1 MILINRNIQVL
12 RGVSVLFVVFFHLE
26 SPYFK
31 FGYLGVDVFFLISG
45 FLIPIII
52 HKYNAITF
60 FKARVKR
67 LAPALSIIVLIT
79 IIFGYFINMPGEYY
93 NISESALYSLF
104 FISPFYFLNNTGYF
118 DQNSLLQPL
127 LHTWSLGNEFF
138 AYIIVS
144 FFLILGRGKY
154 LRILSDL
161 TASILFIVFTFLLY
175 KGEVDYLNPIP
186 RMFLFFLA
194 FSVSFRFNLD
204 KKNIPSNKNLSII
217 SIISLCILIFFFKD
231 DISSHLWPSIS
242 IFLLPST
249 VIPLML
255 IRCDIIPIN
264 KLQDYFIKL
273 GDYSYA
279 VYLVHW
285 PVIVFERT
293 YFRNLNIS
301 LNETFILLII
311 IIISSWTLRRF
322 FEKYEAKT
330 KYIYILAIAS
340 CIFVF
345 ENEGIKD
352 RVPKGFVKYSSLEK
366 MTNEKFYLE
375 RVQYTKF
382 NYDVVSESNK
392 NYGILVI
399 GDSHS
404 QHIIPI
410 IKSSFLGN
418 IYRIRLDEYDL
429 NENIEE
435 VLKFIEL
442 KGITQ
447 VLVAYRISTKN
458 PNMLI
463 SSIKGLNSQKK
474 AHIYVMRDIPSFKGD
489 PVACLLSQ
497 ESKLLF
503 KGCDFNIIKGIPFNG
518 ILNYS
523 DPVWSK
529 VSMMASNNSISF
541 IDSHG
546 YLCGKKCSVFI
557 NNELIMRDSN
567 HLNERLS
574 NETNEILFNLLL
586 KDALQN
592 KK

>member
-12 RGVSVLFVVFFHLE
+12 RGVAVLLVVFFHLE
-26 SPYFK
+26 LPYFK
-31 FGYLGVDVFFLISG
+31 FGYLGVDVFFIISG

-67 LAPALSIIVLIT
+67 LAPALSLVVFIT
-79 IIFGYFINMPGEYY
+79 IILGYLINMPGEYH

-118 DQNSLLQPL
+118 DQNSLLHPL

-144 FFLILGRGKY
+144 FFLLFGRGKS
-154 LRILSDL
+154 LRLLSDL
-161 TASILFIVFTFLLY
+161 IGSILFILFTVLLY
-175 KGEVDYLNPIP
+175 TGEVDYLNPIP
-186 RMFLFFLA
+186 RMFLFFFA

-204 KKNIPSNKNLSII
+204 KENIPNDKKLFII
-217 SIISLCILIFFFKD
+217 SICSLILLVIFFKD
-231 DISSHLWPSIS
+231 DISNHIWPSIS
-242 IFLLPST
+242 IFLLPFL

-264 KLQDYFIKL
+264 KVQVFFIKL

-279 VYLVHW
+279 IYLAHW
-285 PVIVFERT
+285 PIIVFERT

-301 LNETFILLII
+301 LNETIILLVITII
-311 IIISSWTLRRF
+311 FSWILRRF
-322 FEKYEAKT
+322 FETYDAKT
-330 KYIYILAIAS
+330 KYIYILTVIL
-340 CIFVF
+340 CLFVF
-345 ENEGIKD
+345 KNEGLKN
-352 RVPKGFVKYSSLEK
+352 RVPDEFVKYSSLEK
-366 MTNEKFYLE
+366 MTNEQFYSQ
-375 RVQYTKF
+375 RIQYTKF
-382 NYDVVSESNK
+382 NYDVVREQNK

-410 IKSSFLGN
+410 IKSSFSGN
-418 IYRIRLDEYDL
+418 IYRIRLDEHEL
-429 NENIEE
+429 NENIED
-435 VLKFIEL
+435 VLKLIAL
-442 KGITQ
+442 KGITK

-458 PNMLI
+458 PSMLI
-463 SSIKGLNSQKK
+463 SSIRGLNSQGE
-474 AHIYVMRDIPSFKGD
+474 AHVYVMRDIPSFKGD

-503 KGCDFNIIKGIPFNG
+503 KGCDFDIIKGIPLDK

-523 DPVWSK
+523 DPVWAK
-529 VSMMASNNSISF
+529 VSMMGSSNGISF
-541 IDSHG
+541 IDTHSH
-546 YLCGKKCSVFI
+546 LCDKKCSVFI

-567 HLNERLS
+567 HLNEKLS
-574 NETNEILFNLLL
+574 NETNKMLYYLLL
-586 KDALQN
+586 NDVLQN
-592 KK
+592 